1 MTYIAKIRNKLH
13 FYFFKLLKIIARLSR
28 TKLYIFDD
36 NKFNSFIFL
45 SNKYVIQK
53 ESEITSKDWNSLES
67 KIKNEFLLNGKIEFT
82 NYFFERLDGT
92 EIIYQKKVINKFIRK
107 AKQNK
112 CLYYGETD
120 KYLYDCLNK
129 YNINS
134 KEVALMGST
143 VPWYEAIVLSRNGVP
158 YTIEYN
164 KIKTDDSRLNVFS
177 FENWNKINKKFDFIF
192 SISSFEHDGLGRYG
206 DPINPNGDIEA
217 MKNVYE
223 NLLSKNGFLILSV
236 PIGKDQLAFNA
247 HRIYGKERFKMLI
260 QGFNIVDSFFH

>member
-92 EIIYQKKVINKFIRK
+92 EIIYQKKVI
-107 AKQNK
+107 
-112 CLYYGETD
+112 
-120 KYLYDCLNK
+120 
-129 YNINS
+129 
-134 KEVALMGST
+134 
-143 VPWYEAIVLSRNGVP
+143 
-158 YTIEYN
+158 
-164 KIKTDDSRLNVFS
+164 
-177 FENWNKINKKFDFIF
+177 
-192 SISSFEHDGLGRYG
+192 
-206 DPINPNGDIEA
+206 
-217 MKNVYE
+217 
-223 NLLSKNGFLILSV
+223 
-236 PIGKDQLAFNA
+236 
-247 HRIYGKERFKMLI
+247 
-260 QGFNIVDSFFH
+260 